1 MSAPNP
7 ISGRQEIKY
16 LVDLPTLNAFDKGV
30 RQLLS
35 LDPNNA
41 DDSGY
46 FNYSIYFDS
55 PDYMYYLEKSEGL
68 SVRIK
73 PRLRVYK
80 EMIDGPPVAR
90 FFEFK
95 LRDEK
100 YVAKERAVVSPRLSH
115 DLLQPQHILDD
126 PEVQASP
133 ILRRF
138 AYLTKRYGLQP
149 MMVVLY
155 HRSAYRCPVHDSL
168 RITYD
173 RRIQCSEIIGL
184 DVPPE
189 QFSYVEPPNQALI
202 EIKYNGTCPRWL
214 LRIIGSLQMQQL
226 SFSKYVESVERCYS
240 RKMRRPV

>member
-1 MSAPNP
+1 MSASSLV
-7 ISGRQEIKY
+7 SGRQEIKY
-16 LVDLPTLNAFDKGV
+16 LVDIRTLDAFDKKI

-41 DDSGY
+41 EDAGY

-55 PDYMYYLEKSEGL
+55 PDYMYYQEKSEGL
-68 SVRIK
+68 SVRVK

-80 EMIDGPPVAR
+80 ETIDGPPVAR

-95 LRDEK
+95 HRDEK
-100 YVAKERAVVSPRLSH
+100 YVSKERAALSPRLSH

-133 ILRRF
+133 ILLRF

-149 MMVVLY
+149 TMIVLY
-155 HRSAYRCPVHDSL
+155 HRSAYRCPLHDSL

-173 RRIQCSEIIGL
+173 RRIQCSEKIGL

-189 QFSYVEPPNQALI
+189 QFSYVEPPNQVLI
-202 EIKYNGTCPRWL
+202 EIKYNGACPRWL

-226 SFSKYVESVERCYS
+226 SFSKYVESMERSYS
-240 RKMRRPV
+240 RKMRRII